1 MSPSE
6 ITLSDCLEV
15 FFRIGV
21 GGLRNLRV
29 NAQEILNRE
38 DA

>member
-1 MSPSE
+1 MPSE
-6 ITLSDCLEV
+6 IILSDCPEV

-29 NAQEILNRE
+29 NAQEMLNRE